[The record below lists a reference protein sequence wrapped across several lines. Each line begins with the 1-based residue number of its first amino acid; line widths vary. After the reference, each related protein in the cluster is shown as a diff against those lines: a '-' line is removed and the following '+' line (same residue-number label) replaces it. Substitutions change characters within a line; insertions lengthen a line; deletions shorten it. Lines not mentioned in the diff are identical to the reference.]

1 LQGGGVK
8 HLGVL
13 KPWAPTLSAGLCVGL
28 DDGFQPRVSL
38 HSRADG
44 AVHGVT
50 AVAEYDGQL
59 FAAARGDGVV
69 VAVPLDR
76 IWADA

>member
-1 LQGGGVK
+1 MLASILPGYPAMNP
-8 HLGVL
+8 LT
-13 KPWAPTLSAGLCVGL
+13 AVGL
-28 DDGFQPRVSL
+28 LLACASVWPLAAGPRGKL
-38 HSRADG
+38 ARRI
-44 AVHGVT
+44 
-50 AVAEYDGQL
+50 GQL